1 MSLQVKFISRAGLSL
16 LLLGVLV
23 ALISSGSAQTVTAE
37 KTVTVGKNVL
47 DNGTLLSGMTWTNS
61 GITLIDSVAVTLN
74 MSSPFNSNPIN
85 LGDLSASLRHGA
97 SGESYRT
104 GSLFSAGSM
113 NSLAQTF
120 TQGTSFDGGYLSS
133 GYWNL
138 AVNDVNGGGIA
149 RLDAWKLAVTGTP
162 LASGTMDLGAGTVLA
177 ATAAGTT
184 EVGAAVLSN
193 GTGASAITLA
203 TDSGKN
209 LNLSGGLSGSGNFS
223 KTGEGTVRIGNSSGF
238 SGRLEVG
245 GGKAVIAGSLGSN
258 STVRVGAGGILSG
271 TGTVSA
277 LEIASGGTLAV
288 GNSPGQL
295 NAGNTT
301 WAGGATYAW
310 EVDDFTGNDT
320 DFLAGRGTNW
330 DFLNVTGTLN
340 VTATGGASR
349 FIIDVISLL
358 AADNLTKGAADEW
371 DPLKGYSFSIA
382 TATGGIQIGGAG
394 YGSYGSQAAF
404 DSALNGLFDIRTTQF
419 ANATGSAALWSIS
432 TSAGGQNLLLNYNG
446 GATAIP
452 EPGSASLLVL
462 GLVTLFARKRR
473 GRG

>member
-23 ALISSGSAQTVTAE
+23 VSVSSGSAQTVTAE
-37 KTVTVGKNVL
+37 KTVTVGKNVP
-47 DNGTLLSGMTWTNS
+47 DNGTLRSGLTWTTS
-61 GITLIDSVAVTLN
+61 GISLIDSVAVTLN

-113 NSLAQTF
+113 SSLTQTF

-138 AVNDVNGGGIA
+138 AVNDVHGGGIA

-177 ATAAGTT
+177 AAAAGTT
-184 EVGAAVLSN
+184 EVGAAVVSN

-203 TDSGKN
+203 TDSGKD

-245 GGKAVIAGSLGSN
+245 GGKVVIDGTLASG
-258 STVRVGAGGILSG
+258 STVSVGAGGKLGG
-271 TGTVSA
+271 TGTVGA

-295 NAGNTT
+295 NAGTTT
-301 WAGGATYAW
+301 WAGGASYEW
-310 EVDDFTGNDT
+310 EINSFPGT
-320 DFLAGRGTNW
+320 AGTNW
-330 DFLNVTGTLN
+330 DFLNITGNLN
-340 VTATGGASR
+340 ITATSSLGSQ
-349 FIIDVISLL
+349 FLIDVVSLL
-358 AADNLTKGAADEW
+358 PGSDSFN
-371 DPLKGYSFSIA
+371 PLANYSFAIA
-382 TATGGIQIGGAG
+382 TASSGITGFDVSKFNLSTNRFQN
-394 YGSYGSQAAF
+394 SYDGF
-404 DSALNGLFDIRTTQF
+404 
-419 ANATGSAALWSIS
+419 WSID
-432 TSAGGQNLLLNYNG
+432 TAAGPG
-446 GATAIP
+446 GGSSQSLVLAYTANATAIP
-452 EPGSASLLVL
+452 EPSSGMLLTAGLGAL
-462 GLVTLFARKRR
+462 GLIHLRR
-473 GRG
+473 RR

>member
-1 MSLQVKFISRAGLSL
+1 MV
-16 LLLGVLV
+16 
-23 ALISSGSAQTVTAE
+23 TVE
-37 KTVTVGKNVL
+37 KTVTVDKNIT
-47 DNGTLLSGMTWTNS
+47 DNGTLRSGLTWTNA
-61 GITLIDSVAVTLN
+61 GISVIDLVAVTLN
-74 MSSPFNSNPIN
+74 VSSPFTSNPAD
-85 LGDLSASLRHGA
+85 LSDLSASLRHGNGA
-97 SGESYRT
+97 ESYRV
-104 GSLFSAGSM
+104 GSLFAAGDM
-113 NSLAQTF
+113 TSLSQTF
-120 TQGTSFDGGYLSS
+120 TQGISFDGNYLSS

-138 AVNDVNGGGIA
+138 AVSDGQGGGIA
-149 RLDAWKLAVTGTP
+149 RLDSWKLAITGAP
-162 LASGTMDLGAGTVLA
+162 LSSGTLDLGSGAVL
-177 ATAAGTT
+177 TAASSGTT
-184 EVGAAVLSN
+184 EVGAAVVSN

-223 KTGEGTVRIGNSSGF
+223 KTGEGTAQIGNSSGF

-245 GGKAVIAGSLGSN
+245 GGKVVITGSLGSN
-258 STVRVGAGGILSG
+258 STVRVGAGGLLSG
-271 TGTVSA
+271 TGTVGA

-382 TATGGIQIGGAG
+382 TATDGIQIGGAG